1 MKTPLKIAFLWLA
14 IILGYLSCM
23 LFLPHR
29 ATVTAAMINRFII
42 TLLFAISLFLVKN
55 EQVRKNKFV
64 FANFLIYFGMSLLW
78 FVHDFIGKAIFL
90 EYKYASFL
98 FFQYLS
104 IGSMFSLS
112 LAILYLVTDF
122 LFADFKVAQ
131 KYAISLGIV
140 TVFFAVVFYPFFKEP
155 LSSYLSED
163 IKQWKTLSSYV
174 QEKGEVPVP
183 LEMANGVTLK
193 VWKDGKEVG
202 ELNQEANLSRI
213 EELTPYL
220 EGDNWNV
227 LLMKPLYQKIIYVN
241 VLVVGFVLLFF
252 GYQFKKDPPQAAYI
266 DKIMFLILLISS
278 MDILHNWG
286 YIKSVEWGSMTEL
299 FSAGQ
304 YITVFAELMMV
315 LFFSLRLK
323 FITSASG
330 EYYERELEQNPHQ
343 VSRWRDWV
351 DNLVLANFFNW
362 KAINGRLFQK
372 PSDR

>member
-1 MKTPLKIAFLWLA
+1 MKTPLKIAFFWLA
-14 IILGYLSCM
+14 LILAYIGCM
-23 LFLPHR
+23 LAFPHR
-29 ATVTAAMINRFII
+29 VTVTSGLINRFIL
-42 TLLFAISLFLVKN
+42 TLLFCISLFLIRN
-55 EQVRKNKFV
+55 EPIRKNKFV
-64 FANFLIYFGMSLLW
+64 FFNFLLYFGMSLMW
-78 FVHDFIGKAIFL
+78 FVYDFVGKAIFL
-90 EYKYASFL
+90 ESKYASFL
-98 FFQYLS
+98 YFQYLS
-104 IGSMFSLS
+104 IAYTFAAS
-112 LAILYLVTDF
+112 LAVLYLVIDF
-122 LFADFKVAQ
+122 LFTDFKVSQ
-131 KYAISLGIV
+131 KYALSLGIV
-140 TVFFAVVFYPFFKEP
+140 TIFFAVVFFPFFKEP

-163 IKQWKTLSSYV
+163 IKQWKTLSTYV
-174 QEKGEVPVP
+174 QEKGEIPTT
-183 LEMANGVTLK
+183 LEIASGVTLN
-193 VWKDGKEVG
+193 VWSEGKEVG
-202 ELNQEANLSRI
+202 ALNPEANLARI

-241 VLVVGFVLLFF
+241 VLIVGFVLLFF

-266 DKIMFLILLISS
+266 DKIMFLILMISS

-323 FITSASG
+323 FITSATG
-330 EYYERELEQNPHQ
+330 EYYERELEQNPKQ

-351 DNLVLANFFNW
+351 DNIVIANFFNW

-372 PSDR
+372 PSGR